1 MLVGD
6 YMPGHFQSLP
16 TLEAARTKF
25 KAINGDR
32 LVKDRLVDYNGISL
46 PWPAPT
52 QGVEEP
58 YISVWSKAADGTFR
72 PNEYRYSQDYK
83 EAAIGLAELDF
94 IKEFDKLLQRHD
106 ASDLFG
112 LYLYPGDDF
121 EGSCEITMGRANINL
136 KPADVRT
143 PSLNITLD
151 PNEAL
156 KYPSNLQVV
165 DTAWFFSVPLWN
177 RGCRCTCNA
186 GAENYPY
193 GFHTYAVSG

>member
-1 MLVGD
+1 MSSRIKL
-6 YMPGHFQSLP
+6 SLSRALP

-32 LVKDRLVDYNGISL
+32 LVKDVFRPFLSTRLVNYNGTSL

-83 EAAIGLAELDF
+83 EAAIDLAELGF
-94 IKEFDKLLQRHD
+94 IKEFDKLVQRHD

-112 LYLYPGDDF
+112 LCLYPGDDF
-121 EGSCEITMGRANINL
+121 EGSCEITVGRANINL

-143 PSLNITLD
+143 PSLNVTLD

-156 KYPSNLQVV
+156 QYPSDL
-165 DTAWFFSVPLWN
+165 
-177 RGCRCTCNA
+177 
-186 GAENYPY
+186 
-193 GFHTYAVSG
+193 